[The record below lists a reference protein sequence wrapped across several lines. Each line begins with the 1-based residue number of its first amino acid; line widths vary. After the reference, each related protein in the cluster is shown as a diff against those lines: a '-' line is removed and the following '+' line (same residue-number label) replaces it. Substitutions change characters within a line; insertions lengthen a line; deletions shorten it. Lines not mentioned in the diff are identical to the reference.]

1 MKKPQIRS
9 GILKINSASVLGITL
24 FNSLFLASSAFAINL
39 QDAFSPHQGATALV
53 VKAIGEAKGSI
64 HVAAYSFTSEPIGS
78 ALVAAR
84 ARGVDVEVVCDKSD
98 RNGKEPHYMA
108 SRGIPIRINYHYAI
122 MHNKFMVID
131 GTTLEL
137 GSFNYTAAA
146 ESKNAENVLVIHDAG
161 QIAIDYE
168 HQWQKLWLE
177 AEAL

>member
-1 MKKPQIRS
+1 MKFI
-9 GILKINSASVLGITL
+9 IFITFL
-24 FNSLFLASSAFAINL
+24 FFPVNAQSEDM
-39 QDAFSPHQGATALV
+39 QDAFSPRQGATALV
-53 VKAIGEAKGSI
+53 VKAIGNAQKSI

-78 ALVAAR
+78 ALVAAK

-98 RNGKEPHYMA
+98 TGAKTGKEPRYMA
-108 SRGIPIRINYHYAI
+108 ANGVPVRINYNYAI

-146 ESKNAENVLVIHDAG
+146 EYKNAENVLVIHDAG
-161 QIAIDYE
+161 QVALDYE
-168 HQWQKLWLE
+168 LQWQKLWRE